1 MADKKKKKPA
11 SLGCLFWIAFILLI
25 IVLFFFNKNNIT
37 AVLEKTGAAELFSRI
52 KTTTEKTAVEAETVV
67 PRINTADEPAVTT
80 VTAAGDGSKEAE
92 PAAAVQ
98 PKNTAAKENKPVVP
112 AATAPAANTI
122 APVKTTTTAPAVKT
136 PAPAAKTPA
145 TGTTTQKPVPTR
157 KATLFFVT
165 IDADGRVLRKEVVR
179 EIPQTDSPLSETLLT
194 LFKGTNGTESGKGLR
209 SLIPQGT
216 RLLSATVK
224 DGVATLNL
232 SEEFQFNQYGI
243 EGYLGQLSQIV
254 FTATAFS
261 TVKSVQFLIDGQ
273 RREYL
278 GAEGVWIGT
287 PLSRDK
293 F

>member
-1 MADKKKKKPA
+1 
-11 SLGCLFWIAFILLI
+11 
-25 IVLFFFNKNNIT
+25 
-37 AVLEKTGAAELFSRI
+37 
-52 KTTTEKTAVEAETVV
+52 
-67 PRINTADEPAVTT
+67 
-80 VTAAGDGSKEAE
+80 
-92 PAAAVQ
+92 
-98 PKNTAAKENKPVVP
+98 
-112 AATAPAANTI
+112 
-122 APVKTTTTAPAVKT
+122 
-136 PAPAAKTPA
+136 
-145 TGTTTQKPVPTR
+145 VPTR